1 MKYLLLIVCMFVFSL
16 NAASLND
23 TFKEL
28 KEKKEKEYQFI
39 NGSGIEQI
47 HYGTNFLK
55 IVFKDKQ
62 VFCENDSIIVDNCS
76 VMLNK
81 KEVLDNVNS
90 TAFLKEFLGLFYRN
104 KFLVEQEFGMQNL
117 FYLVNPM
124 DEKSMNELKPKLK
137 PLTEK
142 LSIIYVPK
150 DGTIEELE
158 KVLNT
163 KLIQSEIDQLR
174 ELYKKHYEFT
184 LPTSVILQ

>member
-1 MKYLLLIVCMFVFSL
+1 MKYLLMVYMFMFSL